1 MTSETDLIDFAIK
14 WRHWGGGT
22 PEDIFLEFGLSSEQY
37 FSRLA
42 TALERNTWMRPATD
56 LAPDLLA
63 QLRRICVV
71 RRSVR
76 ARANGRD

>member
-22 PEDIFLEFGLSSEQY
+22 PEDIFREFGPSSEQY
-37 FSRLA
+37 LSRLA
-42 TALERNTWMRPATD
+42 SVLERNTWMYPDID

-63 QLRRICVV
+63 PLEHICVV
-71 RRSVR
+71 RGSSR
-76 ARANGRD
+76 ARAYRRE